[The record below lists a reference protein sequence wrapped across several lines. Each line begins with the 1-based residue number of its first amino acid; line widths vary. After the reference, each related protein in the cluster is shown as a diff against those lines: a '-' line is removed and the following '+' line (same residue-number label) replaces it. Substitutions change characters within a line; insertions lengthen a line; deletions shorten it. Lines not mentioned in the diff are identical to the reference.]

1 MRRIAA
7 SVFFLAVLCSVA
19 FSSGQVPVEETAK
32 IQIMG
37 GAVHMPAPGT
47 DELLADTKAIVERLV
62 PNVEVEF
69 LLATPGQTL
78 EDKYNLLWAAGTP
91 PDVFDGTLRPRM
103 YFDGQ
108 IIDLS
113 PYWDNDPEVQSWEFW
128 AGPEKLSTM
137 IVDGNTIRW
146 GFPGSTSGQSFWIN
160 RDIMEKSG
168 VPYRDDPPWTVAEF
182 RENLKKMTA
191 DTNGDGKTD
200 QYGMA
205 FIRGID
211 IILNF
216 VWNLVPGAMLFE
228 VDDNGYAVKYAL
240 DKPESIA
247 ALQLYA
253 DLINKDKTVVFVDG
267 APSQGLGFA
276 TGQYGTHP
284 FWWWLPPE
292 GQEYA
297 FEVDIM
303 PFPAVEGVV
312 PQGIIHSAV
321 AGNIITKSE
330 HKDQAWEVLKALRS
344 EEAQQRRFEYSGN
357 MPSRRI
363 PSIEAQWFE
372 RATELGINI
381 DVYTKA
387 MQQGASPYRPPWLQ
401 LMFEWDRI
409 YTILQQ
415 ELDPLYLGLKSAE
428 EVVTGRLKNV
438 VEERL
443 EAELEQRA
451 KFGL

>member
-128 AGPEKLSTM
+128 PGPEKLSTM
-137 IVDGNTIRW
+137 VVDGKTIRW
-146 GFPGSTSGQSFWIN
+146 GFPDQTSGQIFWVN

-168 VPYRDDPPWTVAEF
+168 VPYREDPPWTFAEF
-182 RENLKKMTA
+182 KDNLKKMTA
-191 DTNGDGKTD
+191 DTIGDGRTD
-200 QYGMA
+200 QYGMV
-205 FIRGID
+205 FIRSID
-211 IILNF
+211 ITLDFI
-216 VWNLVPGAMLFE
+216 WNWIPGAMLFE
-228 VDDNGYAVKYAL
+228 VDENGYAVKYAL
-240 DKPESIA
+240 DRPESIE
-247 ALQLYA
+247 ALQNFA
-253 DLINKDKTVVFVDG
+253 DLITKEKTVAIADG
-267 APSQGLGFA
+267 EPSQGLGFA
-276 TGQYGTHP
+276 TGQYGTHA
-284 FWWWLPPE
+284 FWWYLPPE
-292 GQEYA
+292 GQEYPFA
-297 FEVDIM
+297 VDIM
-303 PFPAVEGVV
+303 PFPAEPGRAS
-312 PQGIIHSAV
+312 QGIIHSAV
-321 AGNIITKSE
+321 AGNIISKSE

-344 EEAQQRRFEYSGN
+344 EEAQTRRFEFTGN

-363 PSIEAQWFE
+363 PSIEAAWLE
-372 RATELGINI
+372 RAAELGIHV
-381 DVYTKA
+381 DVYIKA

-415 ELDPLYLGLKSAE
+415 ELDPLWLGLKTAE
-428 EVVTGRLKNV
+428 EVVTGRLKTAM
-438 VEERL
+438 EERIQS
-443 EAELEQRA
+443 ELEQRA